1 MKKRDNYLARY
12 YERATLDQLEAEYRG
27 KGYAVR
33 RDVRLSGYRIDML
46 AEKDGQQV
54 YIEVTSGRMD
64 GTARRRIEALENTI
78 RQLPHARFIVIPGR
92 YSEDKEIEFDGLEGI
107 IMQFFVEDFP
117 DELDELST
125 HTRLEAVDSVAVDV
139 IRIYGQDI
147 VLKCSGQVT
156 VSLQYGSDGEQE
168 DGPTPT
174 MSFPFEMEGTISW
187 KDDGYEVTEVDS
199 LRIDTGEY
207 YR

>member
-1 MKKRDNYLARY
+1 
-12 YERATLDQLEAEYRG
+12 
-27 KGYAVR
+27 
-33 RDVRLSGYRIDML
+33 ML

-64 GTARRRIEALENTI
+64 GTARRRIEALEDAI

-92 YSEDKEIEFDGLEGI
+92 YSEDKEIEFDGLEGV

-139 IRIYGQDI
+139 IKIYGQDI

-168 DGPTPT
+168 DGPIPT